1 VYDLGETAQDPHL
14 QARQMIVE
22 VDHPEAGKVKQVG
35 ISVKLSETPG
45 QIRFL
50 AAPMGTHTEPVLTG
64 LGYSR
69 EKIAELRAVGA
80 IK

>member
-1 VYDLGETAQDPHL
+1 
-14 QARQMIVE
+14 MIVE

-35 ISVKLSETPG
+35 ISIKLSETPG

-50 AAPMGTHTEPVLTG
+50 AAPMGTHTAEILTA
-64 LGYSR
+64 LGHSQ
-69 EKIAELRAVGA
+69 EKIAELRRAGA